1 MEAAKPT
8 IEFATF
14 EELLEKDGYIVYT
27 NVGCSM
33 MPLLREKR
41 DLMVV
46 QRKTGKPLQ
55 KHDVVLFKR
64 PVRNAPD
71 AYVLHRIE
79 KLNPDGSYWIVGDNS
94 FCGETVREKQII
106 GVLSAVIRDGKTIPV
121 TQLSYRVYVKLWYFL
136 YPARYL
142 LRRAHNLIRRLQK
155 PGL

>member
-1 MEAAKPT
+1 MNE
-8 IEFATF
+8 ISSF
-14 EELLEKDGYIVYT
+14 EDILDRFGQLVHPPKGV
-27 NVGCSM
+27 SM
-33 MPLLREKR
+33 LPLLREER

-94 FCGETVREKQII
+94 FCGETVQEKQII

-121 TQLSYRVYVKLWYFL
+121 TQLSYRIYVKLWYFFFPL
-136 YPARYL
+136 RYL